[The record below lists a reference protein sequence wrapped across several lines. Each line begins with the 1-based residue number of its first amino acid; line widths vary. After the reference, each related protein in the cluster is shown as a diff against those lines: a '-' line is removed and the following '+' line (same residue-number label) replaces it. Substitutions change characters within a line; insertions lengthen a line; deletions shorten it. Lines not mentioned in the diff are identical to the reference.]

1 MSINVQRLE
10 TKIKP
15 DPKRVITKF
24 SFPKSKERAKI
35 LIKRVLGLNENEA
48 SITLQQTLRL
58 FSNRHINISNIFK
71 ANYNHILPLIE
82 ELGISN
88 DALPESKQLL
98 IGAYFTKE
106 QSIES
111 KSICN
116 PSMVEAPDQTDLLR
130 GQKRV
135 VISLRGVGED
145 GISNLIFREGILN
158 KDGSLELEEMGRVV
172 ALPERISSKTY
183 EKKHFLDSV
192 KKSEAFSDHENY
204 IEAILPKEFDYNHLT
219 QIIDDAKLESRDS
232 DERLQA
238 LDFLFSLAEINY
250 ETTFS
255 LDTTLSERVL
265 FPNTASESQGIE
277 DARFVKYTNNAGVV
291 SYIATYNANDGEE
304 VLPHMIETYDFYH
317 FTMMPLHGIGA
328 HQKGMALF
336 PRKIKGDYVMI
347 SRLDGINNYIL
358 FSDDINKWEESH
370 LLHEPKFAWESNQ
383 VGNVGSPI
391 ETEKGWLL
399 LTYGVGVMR
408 QYVIGAVLLD
418 LENPRKVIAR
428 LKEPLLKANSVEREG
443 GVPNVVY
450 SCGAMVND
458 DKLIIPYGVS
468 DTSSAFAY
476 VYLQDIWDLMI
487 PEHGVDYD
495 SQSAHILLVEDDKIN
510 QKVVTAVLE
519 TKNIRVTVASDGVNA
534 LMELAQGNIDVVLS
548 DINMPNFD
556 GFQLLKY
563 MTEKKIDVPVIFLT
577 GLQDAS
583 LELKSL
589 QMGAVDY
596 IRKPVD
602 RELLLLK
609 LEKIIGF

>member
-1 MSINVQRLE
+1 MSINVHRLE
-10 TKIKP
+10 TKVNP

-24 SFPKSKERAKI
+24 SFPKSKDRAKK
-35 LIKRVLGLNENEA
+35 LIKRILGLSENEA
-48 SITLQQTLRL
+48 NITLRQTLRL
-58 FSNRHINISNIFK
+58 FSNRHKNISNIYK

-82 ELGISN
+82 EIGISI
-88 DALPESKQLL
+88 DSLPESKQLL

-111 KSICN
+111 KAICN

-135 VISLRGVGED
+135 VISFKAVGED
-145 GISNLIFREGILN
+145 GIGNLIFREGILN
-158 KDGSLELEEMGRVV
+158 KDGSLELEEMGRIV
-172 ALPERISSKTY
+172 ALPERIASKTY
-183 EKKHFLDSV
+183 EKKFFLESI
-192 KKSEAFSDHENY
+192 KKNKAFSVQEKY
-204 IEAILPKEFDYNHLT
+204 VKAILPEEFDYNNLT
-219 QIIDDAKLESRDS
+219 QIIIDARLESRYD

-238 LDFLFSLAEINY
+238 LDYLFSLAEINY

-255 LDTTLSERVL
+255 LDTTLSERVI
-265 FPNTASESQGIE
+265 FPNSASESQGIE

-291 SYIATYNANDGEE
+291 SYIAIYNANDGQEI
-304 VLPHMIETYDFYH
+304 LPHLLETYDFYH
-317 FTMMPLHGIGA
+317 FKMMPLHGIGA

-336 PRKIKGDYVMI
+336 PRKIKGQYVMI
-347 SRLDGINNYIL
+347 SRLDGISNHIL

-370 LLHEPKFAWESNQ
+370 LLQEPKFAWESNQ

-399 LTYGVGVMR
+399 LTYGVGLMR

-428 LKEPLLKANSVEREG
+428 LNEPLLKANSMEREG

-487 PEHGVDYD
+487 AEHGVDYD

-519 TKNIRVTVASDGVNA
+519 TKNIRVTLATDGVSA

-563 MTEKKIDVPVIFLT
+563 MTEKKIEVPVIFLT
-577 GLQDAS
+577 GLQDES

-589 QMGAVDY
+589 KMGAVDY

>member
-1 MSINVQRLE
+1 MSINVHRLE
-10 TKIKP
+10 TKISP
-15 DPKRVITKF
+15 DPKRVVTKF
-24 SFPKSKERAKI
+24 SFPQSKERAKK
-35 LIKRVLGLNENEA
+35 LIKRVLGLSETEA
-48 SITLQQTLRL
+48 NVTLKQTLRL
-58 FSNRHINISNIFK
+58 FSSRHKNISNIYK
-71 ANYNHILPLIE
+71 TNYNHILPLIE

-98 IGAYFTKE
+98 LGAYFTKE
-106 QSIES
+106 ESIES
-111 KSICN
+111 KAVCN
-116 PSMVEAPDQTDLLR
+116 PSMVEAPDQTDLLS

-135 VISLRGVGED
+135 VISFKALGEN
-145 GISNLIFREGILN
+145 GIANLIFREGILN
-158 KDGSLELEEMGRVV
+158 KDGCLELEEMGRVI
-172 ALPERISSKTY
+172 ALAEDISSKNY
-183 EKKHFLDSV
+183 EKKDFLDPI
-192 KKSEAFSDHENY
+192 KNQKTFAAHLKY
-204 IEAILPKEFDYNHLT
+204 IRGILPDEFDYNHLT
-219 QIIDDAKLESRDS
+219 QIINDAKLESRDN

-238 LDFLFSLAEINY
+238 LDYLFSIAEIDY

-255 LDTTLSERVL
+255 LDTSLSERVL
-265 FPNTASESQGIE
+265 FPNSPSEVNGIE
-277 DARFVKYTNNAGVV
+277 DARFVKYTNNAGVI
-291 SYIATYNANDGEE
+291 SYIATYNANDGQES
-304 VLPHMIETYDFYH
+304 LPHLIETYDFYH
-317 FTMMPLHGIGA
+317 FKMMPLHGIGA

-336 PRKIKGDYVMI
+336 PRKIKGQYVMI
-347 SRLDGINNYIL
+347 SRLDGINNHIL

-370 LLHEPKFAWESNQ
+370 LLHEPKYAWESNQ

-399 LTYGVGVMR
+399 LTYGVGLMR

-428 LKEPLLKANSVEREG
+428 LNEPLLKANALEREG

-450 SCGAMVND
+450 SCGAMIND

-487 PEHGVDYD
+487 AEHGVDYD

-519 TKNIRVTVASDGVNA
+519 TKNIRVTIAQDGVNA

-563 MTEKKIDVPVIFLT
+563 MTEKNIDVPVIFLT
-577 GLQDAS
+577 GLQDKS